1 MPDNVVFEILPV
13 LLKQI
18 LDEDPQ
24 IISAGL
30 GQIISVTD
38 LLNTKGDKGYK
49 MVTTEITKFLNALVQ
64 HSDPDTKEL
73 ARVKLGE
80 MAPKLSDEDRGINI

>member
-1 MPDNVVFEILPV
+1 
-13 LLKQI
+13 

>member
-1 MPDNVVFEILPV
+1 
-13 LLKQI
+13 
-18 LDEDPQ
+18 
-24 IISAGL
+24 
-30 GQIISVTD
+30 
-38 LLNTKGDKGYK
+38 LNTKGDKGYK